1 MTLLPMKLVV
11 SILVILNVRW
21 DQQMQQVG
29 KSNTSRYSVK
39 IYEFSTFL
47 NVIYVLMTTVTTEW
61 GKGVSLHIPLH
72 DT

>member
-1 MTLLPMKLVV
+1 MTLFPMTLVV

-39 IYEFSTFL
+39 VYKFSTFCKCNL
-47 NVIYVLMTTVTTEW
+47 CSDRHSSAESSGIFHCHY
-61 GKGVSLHIPLH
+61 
-72 DT
+72 